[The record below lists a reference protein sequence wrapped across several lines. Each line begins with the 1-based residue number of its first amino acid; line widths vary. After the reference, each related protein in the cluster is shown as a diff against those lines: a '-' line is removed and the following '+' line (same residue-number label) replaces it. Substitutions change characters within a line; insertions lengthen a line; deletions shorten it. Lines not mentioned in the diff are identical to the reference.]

1 VRVRAAAAMIR
12 RRIPHREDDMV
23 DRQSRTLMGRAPA
36 AWNRIVAI
44 ALILSAACMLAACVQ
59 SKTPLLTGTKP
70 LLGDQFQLNR
80 FDDFTDG
87 KADSLKVS
95 VFRWNGT
102 RYGFVSGAASDV
114 KSLVAEPLD
123 ADTFLIEANDGK
135 IYAYLLGRKLAEGT
149 YRIFPV
155 DEKYL
160 DAATQKKDCV
170 TQDRE
175 ACTVAT
181 RQKLDTFVRAS
192 IGKTIAYTMLA
203 VISVPTN

>member
-12 RRIPHREDDMV
+12 RRIPYGLNEPGHEK
-23 DRQSRTLMGRAPA
+23 LMARGRFACALARVALVVFA
-36 AWNRIVAI
+36 AG
-44 ALILSAACMLAACVQ
+44 MLAACVQ

-80 FDDFTDG
+80 YDDFTDG
-87 KADSLKVS
+87 KADSVKVS
-95 VFRWNGT
+95 VFRWNGA
-102 RYGFVSGAASDV
+102 RYGFVSGASSDV

-123 ADTFLIEANDGK
+123 TDTFLIEASDGK

-160 DAATQKKDCV
+160 DAATQQKDCV
-170 TQDRE
+170 AQDRE
-175 ACTVAT
+175 TCTVAT
-181 RQKLDTFVRAS
+181 RQQLDTFVRAS